1 MLASNVP
8 ETTQSTSEPPKGY
21 KKFLAGIALVLV
33 FFAGWQ
39 FGQSGRDIK
48 IGNFKIFESNR
59 EDAPKEVDW
68 NILWR
73 TIELMEDRYVNDGI
87 DLEKVLHG
95 AVQGAVSALGDP
107 YSVFLPPKEAQDFK
121 NELSGNID
129 GIGAEI
135 GIKHQRLTV
144 IAPLDGSP
152 ALRAGLRGGD
162 YIYKVDDQE
171 TTNLTVEEAVGK
183 IRGPAG
189 SQVKLTIFHV
199 GDTKPVDAVI
209 TRARIE
215 IKSVET
221 EVRNVNGKKIGII
234 KLRRFGEDTTGGVR
248 NAVSSFLVQGVN
260 GVILDMRNNPGGF
273 LDTAVDVAGFW
284 IKDGETV
291 LIQKFG
297 DGSEDIFRAEGQGRL
312 NGVSTVVLMNGG
324 SASASEIVAGALKDH
339 DLARLIGEKSFGKGS
354 VQELIDLDGKAQL
367 KLTIAKWLTPKGH
380 DLNKEG
386 LEPDI
391 KVELSEEDF
400 QNDRDPQME
409 RALEELTR

>member
-199 GDTKPVDAVI
+199 GDTKPVDVVI